1 MNWNKEYQALQ
12 QMSGTA
18 KTDEEVKALRER
30 SANHKK
36 QGIELGKL
44 KQEVDPPTP
53 QEVFEKHLN
62 TSIGCIS
69 IDRSMDFSK
78 EKLDQKELKLKQLE
92 ADYKAG
98 RKTVEE
104 SQNELDEIEKLPIKK

>member
-1 MNWNKEYQALQ
+1 MNWDKEYRALQ
-12 QMSGTA
+12 QMSEKA

-30 SANHKK
+30 SSNHKN

-44 KQEVDPPTP
+44 KQEVYPPTP
-53 QEVFEKHLN
+53 QEVFEKQLK
-62 TSIGCIS
+62 TSIVCIS

-78 EKLDQKELKLKQLE
+78 EKLDQKEQKLKQLE

-98 RKTVEE
+98 IKTVEE